1 MIKLEMPSL
10 RDQTNRDLKE
20 NLKLVEGLR
29 EAIKEEIK
37 KRDPKNGPVFFM
49 DL

>member
-10 RDQTNRDLKE
+10 RDQNTHDLKE
-20 NLKLVEGLR
+20 NLETVKRLAR
-29 EAIKEEIK
+29 ELEEEIK